1 MNRRIALAAM
11 ILASAFACWVGHAA
25 MASSISRSGKIVL
38 TGTVKIVSNIP
49 QSVPLVGQAVVMMG
63 AGTTGDVNQHVI
75 RAPVALQRTGDTATG
90 TVTLPYNWT
99 YESGVNDSMQI
110 NFSVSVNL
118 PSNPLARTAAII
130 AIPANGSVTTL
141 TLPTSI

>member
-1 MNRRIALAAM
+1 MSRGRVLATTIPAVAL
-11 ILASAFACWVGHAA
+11 ACWVGHAA

-49 QSVPLVGQAVVMMG
+49 ERVPLVGQAVVVMG
-63 AGTTGDVNQHVI
+63 AGTTGDINQYII
-75 RAPVALQRTGDTATG
+75 RTPVTLQRTGDTATG
-90 TVTLPYNWT
+90 TVTLPYSWT
-99 YESGVNDSMQI
+99 YESGNDSMQI
-110 NFSVSVNL
+110 NFSVSANL
-118 PSNPLARTAAII
+118 PGNPLARTAAII